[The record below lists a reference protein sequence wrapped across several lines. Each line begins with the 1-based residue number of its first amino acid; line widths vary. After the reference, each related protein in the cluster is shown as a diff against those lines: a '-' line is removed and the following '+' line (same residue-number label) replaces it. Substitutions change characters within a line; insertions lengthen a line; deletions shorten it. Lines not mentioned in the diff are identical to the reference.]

1 MTSDTLSHA
10 VTSHV
15 TVEKF
20 HASSRCHD
28 GAMRQFALSFR
39 HLHGFSLL
47 TRPFVRRD
55 RVTEDVTTSAFAIAR
70 AARLLAALPDFMPDL
85 G

>member
-1 MTSDTLSHA
+1 
-10 VTSHV
+10 
-15 TVEKF
+15 
-20 HASSRCHD
+20 
-28 GAMRQFALSFR
+28 MRQFAFSFR
-39 HLHGFSLL
+39 HPHGFSLL